1 MNKHNPI
8 ALRTDAIL
16 QLPAPNSS
24 ALQSWR
30 KKLFGQVYGMNHKSQ
45 TSLSKQTHV
54 SFMKQLF
61 LKEFVFTYIY
71 IYMYAF
77 FIKYIRK
84 VEHTVLFLL

>member
-1 MNKHNPI
+1 MNKHNPV

-61 LKEFVFTYIY
+61 LKEFVFIY